1 MTVKLIPSFANNSR
15 DADGT
20 AVSPEDQL
28 FPENRGIS
36 FPSARCSVCWS
47 GNRMRMC
54 MNKILTGGSRVKQ
67 AFSSSPRSA
76 PPK

>member
-1 MTVKLIPSFANNSR
+1 MKLIPSFANNSK

-36 FPSARCSVCWS
+36 FPSARCSVCLS
-47 GNRMRMC
+47 GNRIKMC
-54 MNKILTGGSRVKQ
+54 MDETLRMASVRGKTSHAVSLALS
-67 AFSSSPRSA
+67 FPSS
-76 PPK
+76 